1 MTNPNDFLEPTGTQ
15 DAPPAGGA
23 GLPAEPDVSAIE
35 RLEAQVAELND
46 RHLRLAAEY
55 DNYRK
60 RAAREKAELGDRAQ
74 ASLAGRLLEALDDLH
89 RAMASDPAS
98 TPVEALRGALQ
109 AVEMKLWKELQGAG
123 LERIDPVGQKF
134 DPTVAEAVSLVPAP
148 AGAEPETVGATFQAG
163 YRFRGVLVRP
173 ARVAVFAAGGDA

>member
-1 MTNPNDFLEPTGTQ
+1 MTNPNDSLEQAGTRAEAEATGV
-15 DAPPAGGA
+15 
-23 GLPAEPDVSAIE
+23 PAEPEASAIG

-74 ASLAGRLLEALDDLH
+74 AALVGRLLDGLDDLH
-89 RAMASDPAS
+89 RALGSDPAS
-98 TPVEALRGALQ
+98 TPADALRGAIE
-109 AVEMKLWKELQGAG
+109 AVEMKLSKELQAAG
-123 LERIDPVGQKF
+123 LERVDPVGQRF
-134 DPTVAEAVSLVPAP
+134 DPAVAEAVSIVPAAT
-148 AGAEPETVGATFQAG
+148 AGQADTVSATFQAG

-173 ARVAVFAAGGDA
+173 ARVQVYSAPSEA